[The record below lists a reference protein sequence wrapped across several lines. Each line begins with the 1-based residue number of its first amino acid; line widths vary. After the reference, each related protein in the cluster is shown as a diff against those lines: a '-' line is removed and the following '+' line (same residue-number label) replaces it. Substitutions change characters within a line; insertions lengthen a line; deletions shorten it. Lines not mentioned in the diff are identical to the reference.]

1 MVSLAKVQEA
11 YEKYQ
16 DAVHEK
22 KRNKK
27 RERERLLNA
36 LNDRYEDGLSRKQV
50 PDEVFESDEVVSEFR
65 EFLTKKDTN
74 YKDLPEYKGYISLR
88 NEEICK
94 RYVYKASNGI
104 KVDAII
110 KEISKELG
118 IKISTVETEI
128 NKFDK
133 NRIPKFHY
141 VLVKNKTHSKCY
153 CSDLEAIKQ
162 FCLNNQISY
171 EDITNYCGDYELS
184 PILSTAFSDISRG
197 RAFIYEG
204 YMYTKK
210 SNNFFACLQ

>member
-1 MVSLAKVQEA
+1 MSLAKVQEA
-11 YEKYQ
+11 YKKYQ

-22 KRNKK
+22 KQKK
-27 RERERLLNA
+27 KNERERLLNA
-36 LNDRYEDGLSRKQV
+36 LKSKYKDGFSRKQV
-50 PDEVFESDEVVSEFR
+50 PDEVFENDEVVSELR

-94 RYVYKASNGI
+94 RYVYKASNGVKI
-104 KVDAII
+104 DAII

-133 NRIPKFHY
+133 NKIPKFHY
-141 VLVKNKTHSKCY
+141 VLIKNRTHSKCY
-153 CSDLEAIKQ
+153 CSDLDAVKQ

-171 EDITNYCGDYELS
+171 VDITNYCGDYELS
-184 PILSTAFSDISRG
+184 PISSTTFSKVSRG
-197 RAFIYEG
+197 RSFIYEG
-204 YMYTKK
+204 YMYTKN